1 MEDRAVIEAD
11 EELMELVW
19 NNLLSNAF
27 KFTKAGGTV
36 SLHQFSDGRAHHHR
50 GGGYRMRYDAGDDE
64 AYV

>member
-36 SLHQFSDGRAHHHR
+36 SLHQFSESASSQRWGIP
-50 GGGYRMRYDAGDDE
+50 DA
-64 AYV
+64 V